1 MIIHF
6 SEMVRATLA
15 CVARYP
21 SEQIMNLC
29 GNCVSGA
36 VDLERF
42 LNLDRVLYQCFT
54 SVCYFGTV
62 LA

>member
-15 CVARYP
+15 RVARYP
-21 SEQIMNLC
+21 SEQIMNFC
-29 GNCVSGA
+29 GNCVSRA
-36 VDLERF
+36 MNLERF
-42 LNLDRVLYQCFT
+42 LNLDRALYQCFT
-54 SVCYFGTV
+54 SVRHFGTV